1 LSKPIRVA
9 SIGAG
14 YFGRFHAKQYAA
26 NPKAKL
32 VAVVDLDQAKAK
44 TVAKEF
50 GAETT
55 FADVRELIGKVDAAS
70 VACATAQHY
79 EVAKLLLENGIH
91 VLIEKPI
98 THSVETG
105 AELAGLA
112 ESKGLTLQ
120 VGHIERFSGAFRT
133 LSKLITTP
141 LYIECYRIAPYKPRG
156 TDVDVIHD
164 VMIHDIDIV
173 MGLVNSK
180 VRSIDAVGTPVIT
193 PSADVAN
200 ARILFESGCVATV
213 TASRVSYKTERKM
226 RLFQPNHYISC
237 DLAEGKMN
245 GYRLRGDPAILGPL
259 AVEAK
264 SYDIPK
270 EDSLANE
277 IAEFLDCV
285 ATGRKPTVD
294 GRAGVEALRVAAMIN
309 SSIAEHRELASGL
322 IGA

>member
-1 LSKPIRVA
+1 M
-9 SIGAG
+9 
-14 YFGRFHAKQYAA
+14 
-26 NPKAKL
+26 
-32 VAVVDLDQAKAK
+32 
-44 TVAKEF
+44 
-50 GAETT
+50 
-55 FADVRELIGKVDAAS
+55 
-70 VACATAQHY
+70 
-79 EVAKLLLENGIH
+79 LLENGIH

-105 AELAGLA
+105 AELAQLA
-112 ESKGLTLQ
+112 EQKGLTLQ

-164 VMIHDIDIV
+164 VMIHDIDII

-180 VRSIDAVGTPVIT
+180 VRSIDAVGTAVIT

-259 AVEAK
+259 AVEARASNK
-264 SYDIPK
+264 IPK
-270 EDSLANE
+270 RAMALLRTRVNLGRSIRLTGVSAQEFDADEPQLALFAPEAPARSTKLNEALDRIAQRFGGTAVVPADLAGRTESREDEELRRQ
-277 IAEFLDCV
+277 
-285 ATGRKPTVD
+285 TGASQSDAKAGARRKPP
-294 GRAGVEALRVAAMIN
+294 G
-309 SSIAEHRELASGL
+309 
-322 IGA
+322 